1 MCGCDALYDEA
12 LAALNGPM
20 RGLPLAT
27 IFGERDDPLG
37 FQARGKQMF
46 PDAQQVVVPKG
57 NRFPMRDDG
66 ESWSRNAIRRWHRE
80 RVCALAVGC
89 ASRRQTARSIVRL
102 RSRIGPHFGLFLTAW

>member
-46 PDAQQVVVPKG
+46 PDAQQVVVPK
-57 NRFPMRDDG
+57 
-66 ESWSRNAIRRWHRE
+66 
-80 RVCALAVGC
+80 
-89 ASRRQTARSIVRL
+89 
-102 RSRIGPHFGLFLTAW
+102 